1 MEITKTLL
9 LNGKPTLI
17 KDKEYLATKEYVE
30 PFLNEMSTFTNHFV
44 INVTIPN
51 QITVTNKEE
60 DITFNKV
67 WIQAILP
74 ESEKTPGM
82 KEVIN
87 FVYGLDIKKPI
98 YKVFRSYLIE
108 DKHFI
113 FDRNWITINELDPEK
128 ELKYSISTLMSMTN
142 NVVSVIDKMK
152 KTFIDDDKKYS
163 VVGELIEKTMLF
175 EYNTIGGKVK
185 LSPNMIIKS
194 YESIYVDATSKYY
207 KSNQECSIY
216 DLYCTLADQ
225 ITDGSKKDLM
235 NVFEKTILIGDL
247 FNLI

>member
-1 MEITKTLL
+1 
-9 LNGKPTLI
+9 
-17 KDKEYLATKEYVE
+17 
-30 PFLNEMSTFTNHFV
+30 
-44 INVTIPN
+44 
-51 QITVTNKEE
+51 
-60 DITFNKV
+60 
-67 WIQAILP
+67 
-74 ESEKTPGM
+74 M

-163 VVGELIEKTMLF
+163 IVGELIEKTMLF